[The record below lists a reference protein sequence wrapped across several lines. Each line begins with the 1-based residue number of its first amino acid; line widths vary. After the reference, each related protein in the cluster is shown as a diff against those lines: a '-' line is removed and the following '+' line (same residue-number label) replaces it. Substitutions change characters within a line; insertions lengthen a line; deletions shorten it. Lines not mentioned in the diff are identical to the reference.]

1 MNKTDLVNAVSA
13 KTEVNKVTSKQ
24 VIEAAI
30 EAVVEALKAGEKVSL
45 VGFGTFS
52 VTDRAGRE
60 GINPTTG
67 QPITIAA
74 KKVAKFKAGSE
85 LDSAINQ

>member
-30 EAVVEALKAGEKVSL
+30 EAVVALKAGEKVSL

-60 GINPTTG
+60 GINPATG

>member
-60 GINPTTG
+60 GINPSTG